1 LGFIGGPFLVIQTLV
16 PQKAIS
22 ADFELISFQA
32 QREVG
37 TSKPPIVI
45 IAIILTQI
53 YFDLLV
59 YLVDEILESRAKI
72 KFLLLASGVKITS
85 YWAVQLFKNALFV
98 LPFISAICYILASAP
113 ELATITVEFVI
124 IYFLQIIIFSAF
136 LGTAFSE
143 GTAKGLTLALRYLN
157 LLLLL
162 VLLTLAK
169 PLKFTKE
176 NYELFNSF
184 FIFIPCWSPMS
195 AILTEQDMKEAI
207 TLDDNTLRG
216 SNIGFI
222 VLLIILFLMA
232 EFRHLALPKIQSTVN
247 DAFISFSNLS
257 KSFGSKFLN
266 DWLGVRYNPIPYKKA
281 VNGLSLAVKKNELFA
296 LLGIFNLFN

>member
-1 LGFIGGPFLVIQTLV
+1 
-16 PQKAIS
+16 
-22 ADFELISFQA
+22 
-32 QREVG
+32 
-37 TSKPPIVI
+37 
-45 IAIILTQI
+45 
-53 YFDLLV
+53 
-59 YLVDEILESRAKI
+59 
-72 KFLLLASGVKITS
+72 
-85 YWAVQLFKNALFV
+85 
-98 LPFISAICYILASAP
+98 
-113 ELATITVEFVI
+113 
-124 IYFLQIIIFSAF
+124 
-136 LGTAFSE
+136 
-143 GTAKGLTLALRYLN
+143 
-157 LLLLL
+157 
-162 VLLTLAK
+162 
-169 PLKFTKE
+169 
-176 NYELFNSF
+176 
-184 FIFIPCWSPMS
+184 MS